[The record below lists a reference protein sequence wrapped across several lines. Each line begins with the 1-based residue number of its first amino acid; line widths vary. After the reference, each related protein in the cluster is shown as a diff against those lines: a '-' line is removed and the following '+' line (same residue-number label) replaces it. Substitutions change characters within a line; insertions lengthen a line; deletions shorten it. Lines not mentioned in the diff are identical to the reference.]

1 MKLIEEIMCILLCFC
16 FCSFLNQCRPLSASM
31 GNAIKYI
38 KKEIS
43 NIPSQFKEEE
53 VSFRIQ
59 FQFLF
64 VSGCILTH
72 HVHFYGNNH
81 FLSLSLF

>member
-1 MKLIEEIMCILLCFC
+1 MCVNFLFISAF

-43 NIPSQFKEEE
+43 NIPNHCKEDE
-53 VSFRIQ
+53 VYF
-59 FQFLF
+59 
-64 VSGCILTH
+64 C
-72 HVHFYGNNH
+72 
-81 FLSLSLF
+81 SL